1 MMNST
6 EKSLPEKL
14 SDDIIAY
21 ILEEQLQPNDKL
33 PNESVLSEKM
43 GAGRSSIREAMKLLA
58 SRNIVTI
65 RQGSGT
71 YVAASPGVV
80 DDPLGFTFIDD
91 KKKLTLDLLDVRF
104 LSRNIVTIRQ
114 GSGTY
119 VAASPGVV
127 DDPLGFTFIDD
138 KKKLTLDL
146 LDVRFLLEP
155 AIAEMAALHAEKT
168 DIRKISALCDEV
180 EALLLCGEDH
190 TGKDIEFHTAIAMSS
205 KNLVVPRLIPVI
217 NSSIPLFIQLTNN
230 RLLMA
235 ALHAEETDIR
245 KISTLCDE
253 VEALLLRGEDHTGKD
268 IEFHTAIAMSSKNL
282 VVPRLIPVINSS
294 IPLFI
299 QLTNNRL
306 LHETIGTHREI
317 TDAIAAHDTLRA
329 KDAMYLHLVYNRR
342 CLLDQKA

>member
-43 GAGRSSIREAMKLLA
+43 GAGRSSIREAMKLL
-58 SRNIVTI
+58 
-65 RQGSGT
+65 
-71 YVAASPGVV
+71 
-80 DDPLGFTFIDD
+80 
-91 KKKLTLDLLDVRF
+91 
-104 LSRNIVTIRQ
+104 
-114 GSGTY
+114 
-119 VAASPGVV
+119 
-127 DDPLGFTFIDD
+127 
-138 KKKLTLDL
+138 
-146 LDVRFLLEP
+146 EP
-155 AIAEMAALHAEKT
+155 AIAE
-168 DIRKISALCDEV
+168 
-180 EALLLCGEDH
+180 
-190 TGKDIEFHTAIAMSS
+190 
-205 KNLVVPRLIPVI
+205 
-217 NSSIPLFIQLTNN
+217 
-230 RLLMA
+230 MA

-306 LHETIGTHREI
+306 LHETIETHREI